1 MAVRVSRETSVG
13 SATRS
18 FRFEIV
24 RDPARDQ
31 RHYEEGRASEQE
43 RFHQGSIAQRV
54 FDRLSLVKPSNSR
67 PAETACEHV
76 GAAADDAA

>member
-24 RDPARDQ
+24 RDRARDQ

-54 FDRLSLVKPSNSR
+54 FDRLSLVKPSNLR
-67 PAETACEHV
+67 PAETPREHV
-76 GAAADDAA
+76 GPAADAA